1 MRIIE
6 NLKVAFAICAGLMAL
21 FYALNN
27 ILNLEEAYSY
37 VAFAFGQS
45 GHEAY
50 PSGVIPPI
58 TLPALHW
65 LALVLIIATELCAG
79 LLALWGSF
87 EMFRSRGDRTAFT
100 SAKGKALAGAG
111 LGVIV
116 WFGYFHVIASAGM
129 QFWQTEAAPPVLGG
143 AFQYAVFCFL
153 TVLFL
158 AQKED

>member
-6 NLKVAFAICAGLMAL
+6 NLKIVCAICAGLMAL

-27 ILNLEEAYSY
+27 VMNLEQAYGY

-50 PSGVIPPI
+50 PSGVIPPVKV
-58 TLPALHW
+58 PALHW
-65 LALVLIIATELCAG
+65 LALAIIIATELAAG
-79 LLALWGSF
+79 VLALWGSF
-87 EMFRSRGDRTAFT
+87 DMFRTRGNRAAFAA
-100 SAKGKALAGAG
+100 AKGKALLGAG
-111 LGVIV
+111 LGVLV

-129 QFWQTEAAPPVLGG
+129 QLWQTEAAPPVLGG

-153 TVLFL
+153 TMIFL

>member
-1 MRIIE
+1 M
-6 NLKVAFAICAGLMAL
+6 NLKIAFAICAGLMAL
-21 FYALNN
+21 FYAVNN
-27 ILNLEEAYSY
+27 ILNIQQAYGY
-37 VAFAFGQS
+37 VAYAFGQS

-50 PSGVIPPI
+50 PSGMIPPI

-65 LALVLIIATELCAG
+65 LGLVVIIATELCAG

-87 EMFRSRGDRTAFT
+87 EMFRARGDAATFAA
-100 SAKGKALAGAG
+100 AKGKALIGAG

-129 QFWQTEAAPPVLGG
+129 QLWQTEAAPPVLGG

-153 TVLFL
+153 TVIFL
-158 AQKED
+158 SQKEDAPA